1 MYARY
6 FIFILLNIG
15 DNLTSHVSTSCPHVN
30 VVFVFVSRKMYLWT
44 QFEIGSRNSNRFCN
58 LWTCHTLVCCS
69 LLLISVLMSVLQLHN
84 DVHCFFELGRFFET
98 FSCSVVSVISQKKSV
113 MLNFQRLS
121 NICLDLIC
129 LLCFVGRFRDVH
141 SVGRSVD
148 ISRRLSSG
156 LPGHDSTAQPLLH
169 RQLTQHV
176 TIYPNDVVLRLAWR
190 V

>member
-1 MYARY
+1 MTHSLINKCAKNYYNRT
-6 FIFILLNIG
+6 FIVQVIAK
-15 DNLTSHVSTSCPHVN
+15 N
-30 VVFVFVSRKMYLWT
+30 VV
-44 QFEIGSRNSNRFCN
+44 
-58 LWTCHTLVCCS
+58 TCFFLRHSV
-69 LLLISVLMSVLQLHN
+69 LISVLMSVLQLHN

-113 MLNFQRLS
+113 MLNFQRWS

-176 TIYPNDVVLRLAWR
+176 TIYPNDVVLRLA
-190 V
+190 